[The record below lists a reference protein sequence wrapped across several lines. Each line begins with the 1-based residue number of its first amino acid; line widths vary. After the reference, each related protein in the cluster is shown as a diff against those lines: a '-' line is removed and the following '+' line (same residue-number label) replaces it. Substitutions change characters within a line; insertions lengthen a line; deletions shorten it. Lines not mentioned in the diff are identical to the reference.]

1 MQAKKHIK
9 KYRILEANET
19 LDVIKE
25 LDKEIDYTK
34 IICVHA
40 NGKTF
45 DFIIFKGLGD
55 LIRSTFYADFLMT
68 EAENKQNEI
77 ETLVWKN
84 EVWMLTNHTEKTK
97 NNLEKKF
104 FTIQSNFLKEE
115 E

>member
-19 LDVIKE
+19 LDEIKE

-68 EAENKQNEI
+68 EAENKQNEM

>member
-1 MQAKKHIK
+1 
-9 KYRILEANET
+9 
-19 LDVIKE
+19 
-25 LDKEIDYTK
+25 
-34 IICVHA
+34 
-40 NGKTF
+40 
-45 DFIIFKGLGD
+45 
-55 LIRSTFYADFLMT
+55 MT
-68 EAENKQNEI
+68 EAENKQNEM